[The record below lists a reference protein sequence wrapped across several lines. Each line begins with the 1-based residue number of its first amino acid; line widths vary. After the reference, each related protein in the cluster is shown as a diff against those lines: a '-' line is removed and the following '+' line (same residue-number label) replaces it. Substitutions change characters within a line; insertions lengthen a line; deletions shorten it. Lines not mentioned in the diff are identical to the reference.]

1 MLSARYLFMP
11 AWTSGALV
19 LITFRMPIRFTH
31 LQSKAAVVVIAE
43 GSIYREEGLTSV
55 MSV

>member
-1 MLSARYLFMP
+1 MP

-43 GSIYREEGLTSV
+43 GSIYREEGLTLVRILCS
-55 MSV
+55 